1 MLANIPSTKGIRG
14 NVQKGVVNLLLLGV
28 LKVENDS
35 EWGSPSFF
43 QPKPKSNKVKF
54 LSDFRNINKKS
65 NQKPYPRPKIIEMLL
80 KLEGFQYATS
90 LYLNMG
96 YYHIWLSKNAS
107 NLCTI
112 IILWENIDTRFYQW
126 E

>member
-43 QPKPKSNKVKF
+43 QPKPKSNKVNF
-54 LSDFRNINKKS
+54 LSDFRNINK
-65 NQKPYPRPKIIEMLL
+65 NQI
-80 KLEGFQYATS
+80 
-90 LYLNMG
+90 
-96 YYHIWLSKNAS
+96 KNHT
-107 NLCTI
+107 LG
-112 IILWENIDTRFYQW
+112 QK
-126 E
+126 